1 MRLRKIYI
9 FVIILSLLMPESASE
24 NADPSSEE
32 KKRMVTIQKKKI
44 KNIKKSRTEKGFLG
58 IFKRKR
64 KKDAEEDLI
73 VTEEER
79 KRQETRDGQE
89 IVRVPFTPMEETD
102 EVLSSSGSREDQ
114 PLDSKRR
121 SPE

>member
-9 FVIILSLLMPESASE
+9 FVIILSLLMPEATSE
-24 NADPSSEE
+24 NTDPSSEE
-32 KKRMVTIQKKKI
+32 KKGWSLFKR
-44 KNIKKSRTEKGFLG
+44 KNKEYKEKSDRKGFLG

-89 IVRVPFTPMEETD
+89 IVRIPFTPMEETD
-102 EVLSSSGSREDQ
+102 EVLSSSGSRKEK
-114 PLDSKRR
+114 PLENS
-121 SPE
+121 

>member
-9 FVIILSLLMPESASE
+9 FVIILSLLMPETTSE
-24 NADPSSEE
+24 NTDPSSEE
-32 KKRMVTIQKKKI
+32 KKDGLYSKEKI
-44 KNIKKSRTEKGFLG
+44 KNIKKSRTERDFRYLS
-58 IFKRKR
+58 RKR

-102 EVLSSSGSREDQ
+102 EVLSSSGSRIEQ
-114 PLDSKRR
+114 PLENVRR